1 MDTDHKIV
9 FDASARHLTYKGL
22 ERLKGSRTTLTHFAA
37 LAETLIPLRDT
48 FGHRLDTLDPPH
60 IALRRGVGQA
70 SHGGGWG
77 GVVSPYAGRWSLVSG
92 LDLAVGRSKVC
103 VMLGCRL
110 LNGNVVEA
118 MEKAM
123 STMLML
129 YSNAAAVISVEPLGR
144 DRFATRAEIRR
155 YPRSPTEI

>member
-1 MDTDHKIV
+1 VDTDHKIV
-9 FDASARHLTYKGL
+9 WDASARHLTYKGL
-22 ERLKGSRTTLTHFAA
+22 ERLECSRTTLTHFATF
-37 LAETLIPLRDT
+37 AETLVPIRDA

-60 IALRRGVGQA
+60 VALRRGVGQA

-77 GVVSPYAGRWSLVSG
+77 GVVSSYAGRWSLVSG
-92 LDLAVGRSKVC
+92 LDLAVGRIKVC

-129 YSNAAAVISVEPLGR
+129 YSNAAAVILWSPL
-144 DRFATRAEIRR
+144 A
-155 YPRSPTEI
+155 